1 MSNKCVTCLLTWI
14 PTKIPCQY
22 RCSSFAV
29 ESLSLLNR
37 VTIDELQKHTELDTD
52 RENDFTVEEVRVSNA
67 HSMDVHRT
75 LLDLDDS
82 RR

>member
-1 MSNKCVTCLLTWI
+1 MRDMFADLDNNKD
-14 PTKIPCQY
+14 
-22 RCSSFAV
+22 
-29 ESLSLLNR
+29 SLSVSTVFVTSGISLLDR

-67 HSMDVHRT
+67 HSTDVHRT